1 MKSALPADL
10 WIAPLLNFY
19 DKFKVIYFDNGV
31 YKPKIKNHV
40 SVKEAVFPFLNFPV
54 SIRS

>member
-19 DKFKVIYFDNGV
+19 DKFQDKKLLEFLEKLDN
-31 YKPKIKNHV
+31 KFSHDWIN
-40 SVKEAVFPFLNFPV
+40 SN
-54 SIRS
+54 ITN